1 MTAAASNV
9 EPLVQNAAQ
18 ALGSGQLES
27 AESLCREALRHQP
40 DHQGAL
46 AFLGAALLGRGRYG
60 EAEEIFNRL
69 AVQQPGESAHWIN
82 LGNARR
88 GLQQYDAAIDAF
100 ARAAALGERSADFF
114 YNVGL
119 AHLDRSDFESA
130 RAVLSEAASQQPR
143 DAPIR
148 YAQALA
154 CHESLQPEAALA
166 ALADW
171 RNFDDLDQDL
181 LADITQLLM
190 NLGANADAEEALARL
205 MLDPA
210 PTLRAALTIVQIL
223 ERLNRMDQA
232 NALLEKIVADPGA
245 ANLGQELLMTR
256 ASMAQRNGDAETAR
270 RLLVQAMAGVRNW
283 AERHRQLFPLA
294 KALDSLGRYDEAL
307 EVLAEAHG
315 SQAQYF
321 STAMPGIAI
330 RGAPMMVITRLRS
343 SAADIAAWDHSGA
356 PSTADSPIFVVAY
369 PRSGTTLLELTLDA
383 HPLLRSMDEQPFI
396 QNALE
401 DLVAAGAKYPHE
413 LAGLSAAQLDDIRQ
427 KYWDRVRT
435 RVTLRKGQR
444 LVDKNPLN
452 ILRLAVIRRLFPNAK
467 IVLAV
472 RHPFDVILS
481 CYLQHFRAPDFALLC
496 RDLPSLATAYAKTLD
511 YWYAE
516 AELLQPQV
524 REIRYETLVEN
535 FEPEVRALAGFLD
548 LPWNDA
554 LLSPQQNAERK
565 GFISTPSYAQV
576 VKPVHR
582 GSVDRWH
589 RYASA
594 FEPLAPIVAG
604 QLARWGYSGRSG
616 ATPGA
621 AGSVN
626 SR

>member
-1 MTAAASNV
+1 MSAAESNV

-27 AESLCREALRHQP
+27 AEAMCREALRLSP
-40 DHQGAL
+40 KHQGAL
-46 AFLGAALLGRGRYG
+46 AFLGAALLGRSRFG
-60 EAEEIFNRL
+60 EAEEIFNGL
-69 AVQQPGESAHWIN
+69 ALQQPDESAHWIN

-88 GLQQYDAAIDAF
+88 GLQRFDAAIDAF

-119 AHLDRSDFESA
+119 AHLDRADFESA
-130 RAVLSEAASQQPR
+130 RAVLAEAASQQPR

-154 CHESLQPEAALA
+154 CHESLQPDGALA

-171 RNFDDLDQDL
+171 RNFDDLDQEL
-181 LADITQLLM
+181 LADIAQLLM

-223 ERLNRMDQA
+223 ERLNRMPQA
-232 NALLEKIVADPGA
+232 NALLEKIVADQGA

-256 ASMAQRNGDAETAR
+256 ASMAQRNGDAEAAR
-270 RLLVQAMAGVRNW
+270 RLLVQAVAGVREW
-283 AERHRQLFPLA
+283 PERHRQLFPLA

-321 STAMPGIAI
+321 AKAMPGIAI

-343 SAADIAAWDHSGA
+343 SAEDIAAWDHRGA
-356 PSTADSPIFVVAY
+356 PGAADSPIFVVAY

-383 HPLLRSMDEQPFI
+383 HPSLRSMDEQPFI

-401 DLVAAGAKYPHE
+401 DLVACGAKYPHE
-413 LAGLSAAQLDDIRQ
+413 LAGLTAAQLEDVRQ
-427 KYWDRVRT
+427 KYWARVKT
-435 RVTLRKGQR
+435 RVTLRPGQR

-467 IVLAV
+467 VVLAV

-481 CYLQHFRAPDFALLC
+481 CYMQHFRAPDFALIC
-496 RDLPSLATAYAKTLD
+496 RDLPSLASAYAKTLE

-524 REIRYETLVEN
+524 REVRYETLVEQ
-535 FEPEVRALAGFLD
+535 FEPEVRALADFLE

-554 LLSPQQNAERK
+554 LLSPQQNAQRK

-582 GSVDRWH
+582 GSVDRWR
-589 RYASA
+589 RYAAA
-594 FEPLAPIVAG
+594 FAPLEPIVAQ
-604 QLARWGYSGRSG
+604 QLQRWGYVVGG
-616 ATPGA
+616 DAPAG